1 MSLPEL
7 LHDKRSAILGRWKEL
22 TLQVYAEE
30 SARFIKS
37 EKDRFNNPVGQ
48 AINSGLET
56 LYDGLT
62 GGRPA
67 EEMEQALDGIV
78 RIRAVQ
84 DLSPAEAVGFVFLLK
99 RAIREEAGDALAGAE
114 ALTELSVLESRI
126 DSIALAAFGIYMRC
140 RERIYE
146 IRVTEIKNLT
156 SKLLERAERN
166 EARDGQPKG
175 GSEA

>member
-1 MSLPEL
+1 MGLPEL
-7 LHDKRSAILGRWKEL
+7 LSAKRKAILDRWKEMAL
-22 TLQVYAEE
+22 EVYAEE
-30 SARFIKS
+30 SARFIRN

-56 LYDGLT
+56 LYDGLV

-84 DLSPAEAVGFVFLLK
+84 DLSPAEGVGFVFLLK
-99 RAIREEAGDALAGAE
+99 KAVREVAREALSGED
-114 ALTELSVLESRI
+114 ALTELSVLDSRI
-126 DSIALAAFGIYMRC
+126 DNIALAAFGIYMRC

-166 EARDGQPKG
+166 EARNGHSKG